1 MNDFDFFFQTYLEQ
15 SKTKF
20 NSKYQGM
27 NLSKITATVGLNSK
41 LRYTDIHSALVL
53 FEVSNCIE
61 WINFYYILSLTFW
74 YLIHIEATVRNHNSI
89 RDTGHH

>member
-1 MNDFDFFFQTYLEQ
+1 MVLNFFFQTYLEQ

-41 LRYTDIHSALVL
+41 
-53 FEVSNCIE
+53 
-61 WINFYYILSLTFW
+61 
-74 YLIHIEATVRNHNSI
+74 
-89 RDTGHH
+89 